1 MAGIGAMGDL
11 GRVNTNIGALNT
23 YTTLK
28 ETSKRISAHQEHLG
42 TGKRINRAADSPAN
56 YVIVR
61 KMTAK
66 SNALSQAQENIGDA
80 IAAMQEAD
88 SALAQIEDI
97 ILSMKELAQQAASDT
112 MGPSERE
119 AIEYE
124 INQYVAEIDDIAEDT
139 NWQGVK
145 LLDGNLNWTL
155 QVGEKSTDIL
165 EFALSSND
173 NTENNGFSTNDL
185 DLLDLKTQSSEE
197 SQATWEKLNLAETSV
212 LHCEERIGS
221 TINRM
226 RLKENALV
234 SAETNTIAAISRIQD
249 TDIAQEQML
258 LAKENILQ
266 QISLV
271 MLTQS
276 EEAPGAFMSLFR

>member
-11 GRVNTNIGALNT
+11 AKVNTNIGALNT
-23 YTTLK
+23 YTNLK
-28 ETSKRISAHQEHLG
+28 STNRRISSHQEHLG

-66 SNALSQAQENIGDA
+66 ENALVQAQENVGDA
-80 IAAMQEAD
+80 MAAMQEAD

-97 ILSMKELAQQAASDT
+97 ILNMKELAQQAQSDT
-112 MGPSERE
+112 VGPSERE

-124 INQYVAEIDDIAEDT
+124 INQYLAEIDDIAEDT
-139 NWQGVK
+139 NWQGVS
-145 LLDGNLNWTL
+145 LLSGSLDWTL
-155 QVGEKSTDIL
+155 QVGEKSEDTL
-165 EFALSSND
+165 QFALSSSE
-173 NTENNGFSTNDL
+173 TEAKGFTAGDL
-185 DLLDLKTQSSEE
+185 GLVDLQATSSEE
-197 SQATWEKLNLAETSV
+197 AADTWAKLNEAEKSV
-212 LHCEERIGS
+212 LACEERIGA

-226 RLKENALV
+226 RLKEDALV
-234 SAETNTIAAISRIQD
+234 SAQTNTAAAISRIQD

-276 EEAPGAFMSLFR
+276 AEAPGAFMSLFR